1 MPPEAVEVQRGNQ
14 GVGKISRSPSEDS
27 TSMLGKPVA
36 IAVDLAWRHLA
47 ISVTDPDT
55 HTVKQILHPSSGIVV
70 PGEMCALVGPSGAGE
85 LALPTMCKSRL
96 FLLAQTYFVGCNAFY
111 KMHFPAS
118 QRLNVITLTAG
129 KSTLLD
135 ILADYKKTGKVEGKI
150 YMNGSPV
157 GKRFKRLSAYVSQED
172 VFVPTMSA
180 WETLSFHA
188 ALRLG
193 NSLSKQEKLDR
204 MADVLRIMGLW
215 RSKDTQVNSLCFTY
229 QGDRPFVW
237 RSVTTLCCIGIYTVR
252 SLEWAHVCVAR

>member
-1 MPPEAVEVQRGNQ
+1 MEFRHFC
-14 GVGKISRSPSEDS
+14 R
-27 TSMLGKPVA
+27 LGLFVRCD
-36 IAVDLAWRHLA
+36 AVDT
-47 ISVTDPDT
+47 S
-55 HTVKQILHPSSGIVV
+55 
-70 PGEMCALVGPSGAGE
+70 
-85 LALPTMCKSRL
+85 
-96 FLLAQTYFVGCNAFY
+96 F
-111 KMHFPAS
+111 
-118 QRLNVITLTAG
+118 QRLSGETSNAG

-204 MADVLRIMGLW
+204 MSDVLRIMGLW
-215 RSKDTQVNSLCFTY
+215 RSKDTQVILLVVHLRGPERMAGRYHSPCIEL
-229 QGDRPFVW
+229 FV
-237 RSVTTLCCIGIYTVR
+237 LQN
-252 SLEWAHVCVAR
+252 H